1 MTCLPT
7 VCIAFTEVQERR
19 FTEGV
24 FCLSV
29 TGVLGS
35 TCRFQTI
42 VTCPLLCSTV
52 WELNKPSPWG
62 HGNPNIQ
69 SPTPT
74 SYCELKSNTRSP
86 VPLTKGA
93 RGAKSPFPSLSPQA
107 AGWQPQPRPRR
118 ALTALSLSLSL
129 PLRSEGGR
137 WRRRRAGA
145 GGGRRG
151 AGAAEGVVTQPGP
164 RAAREVRLPRLR
176 ACGAGP
182 AGPGSAAAA
191 AAAGGAAARGPGR
204 AMAPAGGA

>member
-42 VTCPLLCSTV
+42 VTCPLLCSTENLFV

-62 HGNPNIQ
+62 HGNPHIQ

-74 SYCELKSNTRSP
+74 SFCKLKSNTRSP
-86 VPLTKGA
+86 VASHKG
-93 RGAKSPFPSLSPQA
+93 SPGCKEPPPQFKPPGGGMAAPAPTPAGTDRALSVPLSPS
-107 AGWQPQPRPRR
+107 
-118 ALTALSLSLSL
+118 AL
-129 PLRSEGGR
+129 
-137 WRRRRAGA
+137 
-145 GGGRRG
+145 
-151 AGAAEGVVTQPGP
+151 
-164 RAAREVRLPRLR
+164 
-176 ACGAGP
+176 
-182 AGPGSAAAA
+182 
-191 AAAGGAAARGPGR
+191 
-204 AMAPAGGA
+204 